1 MKHILFI
8 LKKIWD
14 FFVYLIFP
22 PRCVICKRAI
32 SRNTGMCFDCL
43 KLFDKAE
50 RKRCG
55 ICLKQARNC
64 SCRPMLLT
72 NTDKFCDKNLISLF
86 YLAPPDSKN
95 LEDKLVRKFIYKF
108 KRYHDRA
115 SVGFSAR
122 ILSHEFLLLLKA
134 SNSYTDDWIIT
145 NPPRSREQRLI
156 YGFDHAK
163 QLARAI
169 SKMTGI
175 KYAECFKRKT
185 NKMQKTLNA
194 FQRRANADKA
204 YTIINNNIFENKKIL
219 IVDDVITTGATV
231 NACAKLLKENG
242 AELVFPISIARTR
255 KNPVNAKRALS
266 WSNWINEKKKRR

>member
-1 MKHILFI
+1 MKYLLFV

-14 FFVYLIFP
+14 LFVYLLYP
-22 PRCVICKRAI
+22 PRCVACKCAI
-32 SRNTGMCFDCL
+32 ARNTGMCHDCL
-43 KLFDKAE
+43 KLYDKAE

-72 NTDKFCDKNLISLF
+72 DTDKFCDKNLISLF
-86 YLAPPDSKN
+86 YLAQPDSKN

-108 KRYHDRA
+108 KRNHDRA
-115 SVGFSAR
+115 SVGFASR

-134 SNSYTDDWIIT
+134 SDGNTEDWIIT
-145 NPPRSREQRLI
+145 NPPRSKEQRLM
-156 YGFDHAK
+156 YGFDHAA
-163 QLARAI
+163 QLARSI

-175 KYAECFKRKT
+175 KYAECFKRNT

-194 FQRRANADKA
+194 YQRRANANKA
-204 YTIINNNIFENKKIL
+204 YSVIDKSLFEGKKVL
-219 IVDDVITTGATV
+219 IVDDVITTGATI
-231 NACAKLLKENG
+231 NACARLLKENG